1 MNYADAGVSLE
12 RAGKAMVGVKK
23 SVRST
28 FNEGVLGDVGN
39 FGGLFS
45 LNHLGMKDPVLVSSV
60 DGVGTKLK
68 ISFDLGTHT
77 YPGQDIVNHC
87 VDDILVQGAKP
98 LFFLDYVGTGRLE
111 DGVMEQ
117 IVEGMAKAAR
127 ENNVVLIGGETA
139 EMPGFYQKGEY
150 DISGTIVGVV
160 ERDKIIDGTKIKPGS
175 KILGLASVGLH
186 TNGYSL
192 ARKALLEVGGLDL
205 NTKYDGLDDTLGE
218 ALAKPHKSYLNS
230 VYPLLEDNLVQGM
243 VHITGSGFQGNIPRV
258 LPEGVDVIINREAW
272 EVPELFNLIQKTGDV
287 EKDEMYNTFNMGV
300 GLLVFVEADKEEEI
314 KARLEAAGEKVCYAG
329 EVVQAVGGDRVLF
342 SD

>member
-68 ISFDLGTHT
+68 ISFDLGTHS

-258 LPEGVDVIINREAW
+258 LPEGVDVIIDREAW